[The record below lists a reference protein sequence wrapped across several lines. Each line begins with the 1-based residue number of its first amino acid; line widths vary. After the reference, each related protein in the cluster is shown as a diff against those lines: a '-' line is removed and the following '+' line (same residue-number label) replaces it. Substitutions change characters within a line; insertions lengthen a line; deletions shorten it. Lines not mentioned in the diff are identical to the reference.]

1 MKPVNYQF
9 KILYAI
15 GITFV
20 VMGHCTD
27 GSYAG
32 FGLFTEWF
40 HLYSFHVGLFV
51 FCSGYF
57 YKDASHKNIWAY
69 IWKKIKT
76 FIIPLYVWNALYAV
90 MVYFLAKRGFTIG
103 GEVSLSKLLI
113 EPITSGHQFAY
124 NMGGWFVIPLFMI
137 ETFNVIV
144 RKAVDRIVLCKQGNR
159 NCEFFICVFYLL
171 LGIGGNCLA
180 QKGLNTGWWLVL
192 VRMLYLLP
200 FFGIGALYKRVLEKY
215 DTVCSTV
222 YFTVIMSV
230 QLVIILVCGKLP
242 VYIPSWCNA
251 FPEGPV
257 LPIVEGCLGIAFWLR
272 AAKVIEPILGR
283 NKLVLLIADNTFSI
297 MIHQFLGF
305 MFIKTV
311 FALLYR
317 AGWCAD
323 FNWEAYK
330 SDIWYH
336 YFPKGMEQSGILYIA
351 AGLFIPIVVQIC
363 CSKMRNI
370 GVKQFH
376 NMLKE
381 NTSNRG
387 NPYRWH

>member
-27 GSYAG
+27 GTYAG
-32 FGLFTEWF
+32 FGVFTEWF

-57 YKDASHKNIWAY
+57 YKDTSHKNTWEY

-113 EPITSGHQFAY
+113 EPITSGHHFAY

-137 ETFNVIV
+137 EIFNVIV
-144 RKAVDRIVLCKQGNR
+144 RKFIDLFVDCDHR
-159 NCEFFICVFYLL
+159 NKSCEYFICILYLV
-171 LGIGGNCLA
+171 LGICGNCLA
-180 QKGLNTGWWLVL
+180 QNGLNTGWWLVL
-192 VRMLYLLP
+192 VRMLHLLP
-200 FFGIGALYKRVLEKY
+200 FFGIGTIYKRVLEKY
-215 DTVCSTV
+215 DIASNTV
-222 YFTVIMSV
+222 YFIGVISI
-230 QLVIILVCGKLP
+230 QLVIILVYGKLP
-242 VYIPSWCNA
+242 AYSQAWCSK
-251 FPEGPV
+251 FPEGPI

-272 AAKVIEPILGR
+272 VAKVAEPILGR
-283 NKLVLLIADNTFSI
+283 NKIVLLIANNTFSI
-297 MIHQFLGF
+297 MIHHFLGF
-305 MFIKTV
+305 MFVKTV

-317 AGWCAD
+317 KGYCAD

-336 YFPKGMEQSGILYIA
+336 YFPKGMEQTGILYIA
-351 AGLFIPIVVQIC
+351 AGLFIPIVVQMC
-363 CSKMRNI
+363 CVKMRTI
-370 GVKQFH
+370 GAKQFH
-376 NMLKE
+376 NMLKVNSLNKE
-381 NTSNRG
+381 KSV
-387 NPYRWH
+387 